1 VTDDRL
7 TFVGPARFEHR
18 LDREGKIELNSDGTV
33 SVEWWLRDESG
44 KWEPWMSNTFTKV
57 DG

>member
-1 VTDDRL
+1 
-7 TFVGPARFEHR
+7 VGPARFEYR